1 MSSFVSAYGQKRS
14 GDAAKK
20 AADFN
25 AALELRRGRERAK
38 AVRRKG
44 KRIKGTQRSLIGK
57 SGVQMQGSPLEV
69 MAETAAL
76 VELDA
81 INIMRDSQATAHLE
95 KKRGKALKKTSRL
108 QAGASVLSGIEKG
121 VRFGVSGGFG

>member
-1 MSSFVSAYGQKRS
+1 MSSSVTAYGQKRP
-14 GDAAKK
+14 GDAAKR

-38 AVRRKG
+38 AVRKKG
-44 KRIKGTQRSLIGK
+44 ERVKGRQRSLIGA
-57 SGVQMQGSPLEV
+57 SGVQLKGSPLEV

-81 INIMRDSQATAHLE
+81 INTMRDAEATSHLE
-95 KKRGKALKKTSRL
+95 KKRGKAAKKASRL
-108 QAGASVLSGIEKG
+108 AAGASVLSGIEKG
-121 VRFGVSGGFG
+121 AGFAIGGFG